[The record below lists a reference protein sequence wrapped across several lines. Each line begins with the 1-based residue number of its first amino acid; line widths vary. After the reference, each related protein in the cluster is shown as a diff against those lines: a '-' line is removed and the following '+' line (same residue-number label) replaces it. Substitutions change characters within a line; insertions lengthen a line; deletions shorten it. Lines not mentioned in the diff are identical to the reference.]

1 MQALLERAPSF
12 SFFQAV
18 RLLQGLFPGSPMVG
32 RQGPVEKERIRF
44 KPTLDF
50 SFAPSDIA
58 AIRETELEDGS
69 TGVEVMTT
77 FLSLYGTASP
87 LPSFFTE
94 RLFDQDEDSLQRGFL
109 DLFHH
114 RILALFYRTWEK
126 YRFSAQFE
134 DKGDDFYSLRL
145 LDLLALD
152 PSRFPPDHHV
162 SRQRFV
168 GFAGLLTQVPHSAV
182 SLGAALS
189 DYFSGIP
196 VTVESFLGRWV
207 EIPPVSLNR
216 LGQQNSALGS
226 TLTLGDRVFDF
237 GCTFEV
243 RMGPMGLADYMSLL
257 PGSNRQLELREI
269 VDVMNGDCL
278 DYQVGLKLKEDEV
291 PPLQLSAETAR
302 LGWSTWLGRTETMDT
317 DVRFLMKGWLHGRG

>member
-1 MQALLERAPSF
+1 MQALLERAPGF

-18 RLLQGLFPGSPMVG
+18 RLLQELFPDSPRVG

-50 SFAPSDIA
+50 GFAPSDIA

-87 LPSFFTE
+87 LPSYFTE
-94 RLFDQDEDSLQRGFL
+94 RLFEQDEDSLQRGFL

-114 RILALFYRTWEK
+114 RLLSLFYRCWEK
-126 YRFSAQFE
+126 YRYSVQFE
-134 DKGDDFYSLRL
+134 DRGDDYFSRRL

-152 PSRFPPDHHV
+152 PERFPGDHHV
-162 SRQRFV
+162 PRQRFV
-168 GFAGLLTQVPHSAV
+168 GFAGLLTQVPHSAA
-182 SLGAALS
+182 SLGAVLS
-189 DYFSGIP
+189 EYFDGIP
-196 VTVESFLGRWV
+196 VAVESFRGRWV
-207 EIPPVSLNR
+207 EIPSEAWNR
-216 LGQQNSALGS
+216 LGRQNSVLGS
-226 TLTLGDRVFDF
+226 TLTLGDRVFDCT
-237 GCTFEV
+237 CTFEV
-243 RMGPMGLADYMSLL
+243 RMGPMGLADYMALL

-278 DYQVGLKLKEDEV
+278 DYEIELELKKEEV
-291 PPLQLSAETAR
+291 PPLQLSSETAR
-302 LGWSTWLGRTETMDT
+302 LGWSTWVGRTETMDT
-317 DVRFLMKGWLHGRG
+317 NVRFLMKGWLHGRG